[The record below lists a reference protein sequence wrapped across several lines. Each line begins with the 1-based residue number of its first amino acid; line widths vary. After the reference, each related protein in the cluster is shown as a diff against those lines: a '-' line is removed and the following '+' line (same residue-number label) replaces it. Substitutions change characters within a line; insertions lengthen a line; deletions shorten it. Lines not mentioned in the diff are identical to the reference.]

1 MDNQKEQEIKKEY
14 TDSEKLV
21 ISAANLLN
29 DIDIEELEEAKK
41 KILERKE
48 NIEIKKDK

>member
-1 MDNQKEQEIKKEY
+1 MDNKTEPEIKKEY

-29 DIDIEELEEAKK
+29 DIDIKELEEAKK

-48 NIEIKKDK
+48 NIEITNDK